1 MFPRIPDSTTGLVLR
16 PSQDEQDQF
25 KVSISISLQVVPS
38 LTVQL
43 TASPVA
49 SLDQFSIRELLAR
62 APDSVGEAGPA
73 FPPRSP
79 TRRLGLL
86 SQLPLLP
93 RASLWGGGSMAGGIQ
108 TSQAPNSAP
117 EDPGGSSLVAVC
129 CETRAATGSGRQ
141 MDLGR
146 LHSCTGVRPAP
157 RALGGSGMQNE
168 TLTPSLR
175 DATGGMRI
183 GMVRAHHQEGLPIHV
198 TARNK
203 CQDYGYYS
211 LYAVERK
218 QSRIIM
224 RYSCLR
230 ES

>member
-1 MFPRIPDSTTGLVLR
+1 MP
-16 PSQDEQDQF
+16 
-25 KVSISISLQVVPS
+25 
-38 LTVQL
+38 LTVW
-43 TASPVA
+43 A
-49 SLDQFSIRELLAR
+49 RR
-62 APDSVGEAGPA
+62 APHFRHGARPEDWVCSRSFRFCRGP
-73 FPPRSP
+73 
-79 TRRLGLL
+79 LCG
-86 SQLPLLP
+86 
-93 RASLWGGGSMAGGIQ
+93 GGGSMAGGIQ

-211 LYAVERK
+211 LYTVERK

>member
-49 SLDQFSIRELLAR
+49 SLDQFSIRELLAL

-93 RASLWGGGSMAGGIQ
+93 RASLWGGGLHGRWH
-108 TSQAPNSAP
+108 PNVASP
-117 EDPGGSSLVAVC
+117 EFSSGGSWWFEPRSRLLRD
-129 CETRAATGSGRQ
+129 TRGDRIREADG
-141 MDLGR
+141 
-146 LHSCTGVRPAP
+146 P
-157 RALGGSGMQNE
+157 RATPQLHRS
-168 TLTPSLR
+168 TPSPQGPRGIR
-175 DATGGMRI
+175 DA
-183 GMVRAHHQEGLPIHV
+183 
-198 TARNK
+198 K
-203 CQDYGYYS
+203 
-211 LYAVERK
+211 
-218 QSRIIM
+218 
-224 RYSCLR
+224 
-230 ES
+230 